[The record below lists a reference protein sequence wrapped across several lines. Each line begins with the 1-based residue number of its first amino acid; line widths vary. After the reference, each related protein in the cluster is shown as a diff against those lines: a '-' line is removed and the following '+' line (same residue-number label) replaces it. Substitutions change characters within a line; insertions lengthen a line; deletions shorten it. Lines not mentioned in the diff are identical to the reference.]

1 MNQIT
6 ADTMVRFPGIFDLED
21 PTLMLPVISRPEAAT
36 PALALDFGGSGG
48 ETGDSDG
55 DDADGDGDAGGGSA

>member
-1 MNQIT
+1 MNEIT

-21 PTLMLPVISRPEAAT
+21 PALMLPVIPRPETSA

-48 ETGDSDG
+48 ETGESDG
-55 DDADGDGDAGGGSA
+55 DDGDGDGDSGGGSA